1 MKLRVLSFSQNTFS
15 LAVSIATLLVT
26 QSSFAATRFWSG
38 NGTAQGGAGTWDTT
52 SARWGAV
59 ATGPYTLAWDNGA
72 NDTAEFNVSTGTIT
86 LASNVTVG
94 RINAKTG
101 AAGNTIAEGTGQN
114 TITLGFTNT
123 IINNAASTTAG
134 RSLVVNARLVGSN
147 NLSIVGPTGTPSGSV
162 TLGRANTYSGNTSV
176 NNTTLSIGAAGQL
189 NSGDYVGAINLQTAS
204 SFFAYNSSLNQT
216 LGGVISGNGAITKG
230 PSMGILTLT
239 ASNTFSGAT
248 NITGGTL
255 VLSDAGSINNSSGI
269 TVNGGS
275 AKLLQN
281 SSTAITPI
289 VTLTNGALT
298 GRGVVN
304 TVNVGNA
311 TGGVISNNNGVA
323 DTALTIGVLTFNGA
337 ATINTYGNA
346 SAAIDTTSLVT
357 NAAGQVTINPSAA
370 SWATGSTY
378 DLISYTGG
386 SVGGAGF
393 GQFVLGTIAGRAAR
407 QTGTLIDTGSTIAV
421 QIGGSTDSPYWVG
434 DTNGQWD
441 TTTNNNWKLVSA
453 GTYTNFL
460 ATDSVLF
467 NDNASG
473 AGLIAVNIDAA
484 DVIASTTIFEN
495 SAKNYVLNSS
505 SNFGFSSS
513 SLVKNGTGNVTLAT
527 ATTTAGTA
535 IVNTGKLIQT
545 GGAAVVGTLQI
556 GGNASDPGASA
567 SLQLMGG
574 TFTATTFDVLSS
586 GDNVTSNLLIGGT
599 AEVTLPA
606 FPTNAKG
613 VDAAATITFDSTTGF
628 LSPVAAS
635 ASYLPAGT
643 FENAYLTANG
653 AKFNVPSAKNITI
666 GQVLENAVSPV
677 SAGTLA
683 KDGGGIL
690 TLSAANTFSGITT
703 INDGMLQL
711 GDASALG
718 NTSGI
723 TMTGGI
729 LRPTISN
736 VSLSAPITTLG
747 SVTIGAPTNN
757 IGNQAFNRFI
767 LNGSIG
773 GTGNV
778 TFDSSLNANVIQTV
792 QLNAACAYT
801 GSTLLTTSGGTA
813 SQLIVRLG
821 VVNALP
827 ITTIVTIDGQNGTG
841 SGRYTELNLN
851 GFDQELAGLTNVPRT
866 SRAQRIVNS
875 DVSAAA
881 TLTINNTDDF
891 IYSASLGSG
900 ANGSVNDIPTPGST
914 NGNNFG
920 LTKKG
925 NGFLTLKGN
934 NTFYGPTKIIAG
946 IISLGNELALHGSPI
961 DTQNSIAGD
970 ADNGFE
976 TTVAALTFGGLT
988 GNKNLAAIFN
998 TFSGGYS
1005 DVTGLTLKPGTGA
1018 NYSYSGVIADGAV
1031 GMTLTKS
1038 GVGTQTLSG
1047 ANTYTGVTTVA
1058 AGTLAL
1064 VGGSQTSPITVNSGA
1079 FLGFTLGSPTT
1090 STAAVTFDAGSS
1102 VAITGEPVSATTYTL
1117 LTTAAAITG
1126 LPILASNIPGFVLQV
1141 DGGNT
1146 LKLVPVAPGSYAA
1159 WQSANDTTEAA
1170 NLDHDNDGVSNG
1182 IEFFLGGSTDT
1193 TGFTALPG
1201 VINNSG
1207 TLSVTWTKDSTYTG
1221 TYGVGFVVETSATL
1235 DGPWLT
1241 EIADPNAGFTVSF
1254 PSANEVK
1261 YTFPSP
1267 LGTKNFARLKVT
1279 P

>member
-1 MKLRVLSFSQNTFS
+1 MQT
-15 LAVSIATLLVT
+15 
-26 QSSFAATRFWSG
+26 SS
-38 NGTAQGGAGTWDTT
+38 
-52 SARWGAV
+52 
-59 ATGPYTLAWDNGA
+59 
-72 NDTAEFNVSTGTIT
+72 E
-86 LASNVTVG
+86 
-94 RINAKTG
+94 
-101 AAGNTIAEGTGQN
+101 
-114 TITLGFTNT
+114 
-123 IINNAASTTAG
+123 
-134 RSLVVNARLVGSN
+134 
-147 NLSIVGPTGTPSGSV
+147 
-162 TLGRANTYSGNTSV
+162 
-176 NNTTLSIGAAGQL
+176 
-189 NSGDYVGAINLQTAS
+189 
-204 SFFAYNSSLNQT
+204 
-216 LGGVISGNGAITKG
+216 
-230 PSMGILTLT
+230 
-239 ASNTFSGAT
+239 
-248 NITGGTL
+248 
-255 VLSDAGSINNSSGI
+255 
-269 TVNGGS
+269 
-275 AKLLQN
+275 
-281 SSTAITPI
+281 AITPS
-289 VTLTNGALT
+289 VTLTNGTLT
-298 GRGVVN
+298 GSGVVN
-304 TVNVGNA
+304 AVNVGDA
-311 TGGVISNNNGVA
+311 TGGIISNNNGVA
-323 DTALTIGVLTFNGA
+323 DTALTIGTLTFNGA
-337 ATINTYGNA
+337 ATVNTFGNVSA
-346 SAAIDTTSLVT
+346 SIVTTSLVT

-370 SWATGSTY
+370 SWTTGSTY
-378 DLISYTGG
+378 ELISYAGG
-386 SVGGAGF
+386 AVGGEGF
-393 GQFVLGTIAGRAAR
+393 AQFTLGTITGKAAR
-407 QTGTLIDTGSTIAV
+407 QTGTLINTGTAIAV
-421 QIGGSTDSPYWVG
+421 QISGSTDSPFWVG
-434 DTNGQWD
+434 DTDSQWD
-441 TTTNNNWKLVSA
+441 STTNNNWKFVTA

-460 ATDSVLF
+460 AADAVLF

-473 AGLIAVNIDAA
+473 AGPIAVNIDVA
-484 DVIASTTIFEN
+484 DVVTSTTTFDN

-505 SNFGFSSS
+505 SNFGFSAT
-513 SLVKNGTGNVTLAT
+513 SLVKNGTGTVTLGSANAT
-527 ATTTAGTA
+527 AETALINAGT
-535 IVNTGKLIQT
+535 LSQT
-545 GGAAVVGTLQI
+545 EGTTVVGTLQI
-556 GGNASDPGASA
+556 GGSASA
-567 SLQLMGG
+567 SAASAALQLTGG
-574 TFTATTFDVLSS
+574 TFAATTFDVLSS
-586 GDNVTSNLLIGGT
+586 GDNVTSNILIGGA

-703 INDGMLQL
+703 INDGILQL

-970 ADNGFE
+970 ADNGLE

-1047 ANTYTGVTTVA
+1047 ANTYTGATTVA

-1207 TLSVTWTKDSTYTG
+1207 TLSVTWTKDATYTG